1 MKGAIRTNAEQRRV
15 FSLDFKA
22 IRGGRRSVSAV
33 WAEVSPPPPPPAG
46 RLSISAETR
55 YACNE

>member
-22 IRGGRRSVSAV
+22 IRGGRGSVSAIQCLLR
-33 WAEVSPPPPPPAG
+33 SPPPPAG